1 MVNRRVVVVPDAA
14 AVARTA
20 ASRLLLTLVDAQSVH
35 TPVHVALTGGGV
47 GIATLAAVA
56 DDPMLDLVEWGSVH
70 VWWSDERFLPAGDPD
85 RNDTGARLALLDRIS
100 DRLPPEN
107 VHPVPGPGP
116 EAPDAETAAR
126 LYADALD
133 DMAPF
138 GSLVPEF
145 DIALLGLGPDGHVAS
160 LFPGNPATSVHDVSV
175 TAVHDSPKP
184 PKTRVSFT
192 LPTIRAARRVWVVAA
207 GEAKADAAA
216 HALHGGIPA
225 DIPAAGAVGRTET
238 VWLLDT
244 AAAEA

>member
-1 MVNRRVVVVPDAA
+1 MNRRVVVVPDAA
-14 AVARTA
+14 AVAQTT

-47 GIATLAAVA
+47 GIATLAAASA
-56 DDPMLDLVEWGSVH
+56 DPLLDLVEWGSVH
-70 VWWSDERFLPAGDPD
+70 LWWSDERFLPTGDPE
-85 RNDTGARLALLDRIS
+85 RNETGARHALIDHLG

-116 EAPDAETAAR
+116 DVPDAETAAR
-126 LYADALD
+126 VYADMLD
-133 DMAPF
+133 DAAPF
-138 GSLVPEF
+138 GAQAPEF
-145 DIALLGLGPDGHVAS
+145 DVALLGLGPDGHIAS
-160 LFPGNPATSVHDVSV
+160 LFPGNPATSVRDVSV

-184 PKTRVSFT
+184 PPDRISFT
-192 LPTIRAARRVWVVAA
+192 FPTIRAARRVWVVAA
-207 GEAKADAAA
+207 GAAKADAAS

-225 DIPAAGAVGRTET
+225 DVPAAGAVGRTET

>member
-1 MVNRRVVVVPDAA
+1 MNRRVVVVPDAA
-14 AVARTA
+14 AVARTT

-56 DDPMLDLVEWGSVH
+56 DDPLLDLVEWGGVH
-70 VWWSDERFLPAGDPD
+70 LWWSDERFLPTGDPE
-85 RNDTGARLALLDRIS
+85 RNETGARQALLDRIA

-116 EAPDAETAAR
+116 EVPDAETAAN
-126 LYADALD
+126 LYADALE

-138 GSLVPEF
+138 GAPVPEF

-160 LFPGNPATSVHDVSV
+160 LFPDHPATRVHDVSV

-184 PKTRVSFT
+184 PPTRVSFT

-207 GEAKADAAA
+207 GAAKADAAA

-225 DIPAAGAVGRTET
+225 DIPAAGAVGRAET

-244 AAAEA
+244 AAAEV

>member
-1 MVNRRVVVVPDAA
+1 MNRRVVVVPDAA
-14 AVARTA
+14 AVARTT
-20 ASRLLLTLVDAQSVH
+20 ASRLLLTLVDAQSVN

-47 GIATLAAVA
+47 GTDTLAAMA
-56 DDPMLDLVEWGSVH
+56 DDPLLDLVEWSGVH
-70 VWWSDERFLPAGDPD
+70 LWWSDERFLPTGDPE
-85 RNDTGARLALLDRIS
+85 RNETGARLALLDQLG

-116 EAPDAETAAR
+116 DVPDAETAAR
-126 LYADALD
+126 RYADALD
-133 DMAPF
+133 DASPF
-138 GSLVPEF
+138 GAQAPDF

-160 LFPGNPATSVHDVSV
+160 LFPGHPAASVRDVSV

-184 PKTRVSFT
+184 PATRVSFT
-192 LPTIRAARRVWVVAA
+192 FPTIRAARRVWVVAA
-207 GEAKADAAA
+207 GAAKADAVA